1 VDHDA
6 LFKLLM
12 KTRPVLQGFFQEFLP
27 DAVRFVDFS
36 RLEFVD
42 KELYSLEGKKRTGD
56 LLIKTRFRGQ
66 DAGFLIHLEHQAQAD
81 SDLGRR
87 MLEYFL
93 IDWREYRLPVYP
105 IAVLSH
111 KHVRARK
118 SLPLAVDFPNKR
130 VLAFDYDVI
139 DLQNLDAKSYVSI
152 HNPAAL
158 ALAARMGRK
167 PENKAV
173 FVRDF
178 ALTLAQLRL
187 ARADKDTVAGFFF
200 AYERLNAAEGLQ
212 LAREISKVESSEMRE
227 QIMHLTNPWIE
238 AGKQQGLEQGLE
250 QGLVKGRQQGEAE
263 LVLRLLTRRFGVL
276 AASQVKAVRKLP
288 LAKLETLGEALLEFT
303 SRSDLARWL
312 RIHK

>member
-1 VDHDA
+1 MFSA
-6 LFKLLM
+6 GRTLF
-12 KTRPVLQGFFQEFLP
+12 G
-27 DAVRFVDFS
+27 
-36 RLEFVD
+36 
-42 KELYSLEGKKRTGD
+42 G
-56 LLIKTRFRGQ
+56 
-66 DAGFLIHLEHQAQAD
+66 H
-81 SDLGRR
+81 
-87 MLEYFL
+87 
-93 IDWREYRLPVYP
+93 
-105 IAVLSH
+105 
-111 KHVRARK
+111 
-118 SLPLAVDFPNKR
+118 PLAVDFPNKR

-158 ALAARMGRK
+158 ALAARMGRT

-173 FVRDF
+173 FIRDF

-238 AGKQQGLEQGLE
+238 AGKQQGLEQGL
-250 QGLVKGRQQGEAE
+250 VKGRQQGEAE
-263 LVLRLLTRRFGVL
+263 LVLRQLTRRFGVL
-276 AASQVKAVRKLP
+276 AASQAKAVRKLP
-288 LAKLETLGEALLEFT
+288 LAKLEALGEALLEFT

>member
-1 VDHDA
+1 
-6 LFKLLM
+6 M
-12 KTRPVLQGFFQEFLP
+12 EVLN
-27 DAVRFVDFS
+27 DR
-36 RLEFVD
+36 
-42 KELYSLEGKKRTGD
+42 K
-56 LLIKTRFRGQ
+56 LLIKTRFRGR

-111 KHVRARK
+111 KHVRLRK

-139 DLQNLDAKSYVSI
+139 DLQNLDAESHVKI
-152 HNPAAL
+152 PNPAVL
-158 ALAARMGRK
+158 ALAARMRRK
-167 PENKAV
+167 PENKAILI
-173 FVRDF
+173 RDF

-200 AYERLNAAEGLQ
+200 AYERLSAAEGLQ
-212 LAREISKVESSEMRE
+212 LGREISKVESPEMRE

-238 AGKQQGLEQGLE
+238 AGKQEGLQ
-250 QGLVKGRQQGEAE
+250 QGLVRGRQQGEAE
-263 LVLRLLTRRFGVL
+263 LVLRLLSRRFGVL
-276 AASQVKAVRKLP
+276 AASQERAIRKLP
-288 LAKLETLGEALLEFT
+288 LAKLEALAEALLEFT
-303 SRSDLARWL
+303 SRSDLSRWL
-312 RIHK
+312 RQNR

>member
-1 VDHDA
+1 VNHDA

-12 KTRPVLQGFFQEFLP
+12 KTPSVLQGFFEAFLP
-27 DAVRFVDFS
+27 ETARFVDFR

-42 KELYSLEGKKRTGD
+42 KELYSLDGKKRTGD
-56 LLIKTRFRGQ
+56 LLIKTRFRGR

-81 SDLGRR
+81 SALGRR

-111 KHVRARK
+111 KHVQVRK

-130 VLAFDYDVI
+130 VLALDYDVI
-139 DLQNLDAKSYVSI
+139 DLQNLDAESYVSI
-152 HNPAAL
+152 PNPAAL
-158 ALAARMGRK
+158 ALAARMRRK

-173 FVRDF
+173 FIRDF
-178 ALTLAQLRL
+178 ALMLAQLRL

-200 AYERLNAAEGLQ
+200 AYERLSAAEGLQ
-212 LAREISKVESSEMRE
+212 LAREISKVESPEMRE
-227 QIMHLTNPWIE
+227 QIIHLTNPWIE
-238 AGKQQGLEQGLE
+238 AGKQEGLQ
-250 QGLVKGRQQGEAE
+250 QGLVKGRQLGEAD

-276 AASQVKAVRKLP
+276 AASQERAIRKLS
-288 LAKLETLGEALLEFT
+288 LAKLEALGEELLEFT

-312 RIHK
+312 RHSR